1 VSAADYGDSLVY
13 PRGDIAKGQV
23 KNMAWWAWLII
34 AFAIGIVEISSV
46 TFVLL
51 WFAIG
56 ALVTALVSL
65 AVHDVWLQLLVFAA
79 LGLAL
84 FVATRPLARKWRR
97 VKSYP
102 DRSETLVGTTGVVV
116 TAAEPGAFATVRV
129 QGDLWSARS
138 NSKLEPGQNVIVRA
152 ASATILTVE
161 PIRGEG

>member
-1 VSAADYGDSLVY
+1 
-13 PRGDIAKGQV
+13 
-23 KNMAWWAWLII
+23 MAWWVWLII
-34 AFAIGIVEISSV
+34 AFALGIVELSSV

-56 ALVTALVSL
+56 ALVTAFVSL
-65 AVHDVWLQLLVFAA
+65 AIHDVWLQLLVFAV

-84 FVATRPLARKWRR
+84 FVASRPLTRKWKR

-102 DRSETLVGTTGVVV
+102 DRSETLIGKTGVVV
-116 TAAEPGAFATVRV
+116 AASEPGAFATVRV

-138 NSKLEPGQNVIVRA
+138 NSKLEPGQNIIVRA

-161 PIRGEG
+161 LIQGEG